1 MKAWLIYNSYLK
13 SAKFEEIYRM
23 LASAGEKLGIEL
35 TLRGNGELLL
45 PLWEKCDEE
54 LPDFALFWDKDIPLG
69 RSLES
74 RGLRLYNSAAAVEAC
89 DDKRRTQHMLT
100 AAGIAMPVAIPGPM
114 TYDPAGIRDVSFLRK
129 AGEILGWPMV
139 IKEAFG
145 SFGMQVH
152 LASTLMEA
160 EKIVSSFA
168 NRPFLMQ
175 RFIAAAAGRDVR
187 INVVG
192 GEVAACME
200 RRSRDGDFRSN
211 ATLGGLVAA
220 VDPPACAKELAIR
233 AAAVLGLDFAGVDVL
248 FDENGAPMICEVNS
262 NPHFATTYAATGVD
276 LAPLILRHC
285 MEKTEGKK

>member
-13 SAKFEEIYRM
+13 SAKFEEIYR
-23 LASAGEKLGIEL
+23 LLSTAGNQLGIEL

-45 PLWEKCDEE
+45 PVPGNAEEE

-69 RSLES
+69 RSLEA
-74 RGLRLYNSAAAVEAC
+74 RGLRLYNSSAAVEAC
-89 DDKRRTQHMLT
+89 DDKRRTQHVLS
-100 AAGIAMPVAIPGPM
+100 AAGISMPAAIPGPM
-114 TYDPAGIRDVSFLRK
+114 TYDPSGISDFSFLQR

-152 LASTLMEA
+152 LARDRMEA
-160 EKIVSSFA
+160 EQIVLSFG

-192 GEVAACME
+192 GRVAACME

-220 VDPPACAKELAIR
+220 VEPPECAKELAVR
-233 AAAVLGLDFAGVDVL
+233 AAEVLGLDFAGVDVF
-248 FDENGAPMICEVNS
+248 FDENGMPMICEVNS
-262 NPHFATTYAATGVD
+262 NPHFATTYAATGID

-285 MEKTEGKK
+285 REKTEAIR

>member
-1 MKAWLIYNSYLK
+1 MKAWLICNSYLK
-13 SAKFEEIYRM
+13 SAKFEEIYHL
-23 LASAGEKLGIEL
+23 LASAGNELGIDL

-45 PLWEKCDEE
+45 PIPDGSNEE

-69 RSLES
+69 RSLEA
-74 RGLRLYNSAAAVEAC
+74 RGLRLFNSAAAVEAC
-89 DDKRRTQHMLT
+89 DDKRRTQHMLA
-100 AAGIAMPVAIPGPM
+100 AAGISVPAAIPGPM
-114 TYDPAGIRDVSFLRK
+114 TYDPTGFSDLSFLQR
-129 AGEILGWPMV
+129 AGEMLGWPMV

-152 LASTLMEA
+152 LARDRTEA
-160 EKIVSSFA
+160 ERIVSTFG

-211 ATLGGLVAA
+211 ATLGGIVAPA
-220 VDPPACAKELAIR
+220 DPPACAKELAVR
-233 AAAVLGLDFAGVDVL
+233 AAEVLGLDFAGVDVL
-248 FDENGAPMICEVNS
+248 FDETGVPMICEVNS

-276 LAPLILRHC
+276 LAPRILRHC
-285 MEKTEGKK
+285 REKTEAGI

>member
-13 SAKFEEIYRM
+13 SAKFEEIYR
-23 LASAGEKLGIEL
+23 LLSTAGNQLGIEL

-45 PLWEKCDEE
+45 PVPGNAEEE

-69 RSLES
+69 RSLEA
-74 RGLRLYNSAAAVEAC
+74 RGLRLYNSSAAVEAC
-89 DDKRRTQHMLT
+89 DDKRRTQLMLS
-100 AAGIAMPVAIPGPM
+100 AAGISMPAAIPGPM
-114 TYDPAGIRDVSFLRK
+114 TYDPSGISDFSFLQR

-152 LASTLMEA
+152 LARDRMEA
-160 EKIVSSFA
+160 EQIVSSFG

-192 GEVAACME
+192 GRVAACME

-220 VDPPACAKELAIR
+220 VEPPECAKELAVR
-233 AAAVLGLDFAGVDVL
+233 AAEVLGLDFAGVDVF
-248 FDENGAPMICEVNS
+248 FDENGMPMICEVNS
-262 NPHFATTYAATGVD
+262 NPHFATTYAATGID

-285 MEKTEGKK
+285 REKTEAIR